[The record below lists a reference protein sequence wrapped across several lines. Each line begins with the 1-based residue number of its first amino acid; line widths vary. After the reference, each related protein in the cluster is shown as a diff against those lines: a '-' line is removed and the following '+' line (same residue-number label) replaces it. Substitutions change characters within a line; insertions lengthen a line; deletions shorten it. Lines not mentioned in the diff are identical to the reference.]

1 MSDILNFK
9 PSSCLILSMTSSNSS
24 PLSSAKVIRR
34 PIPACEWLQRFD
46 GTEAESVNFGWIGL
60 IDDVLAENGDASL

>member
-1 MSDILNFK
+1 
-9 PSSCLILSMTSSNSS
+9 
-24 PLSSAKVIRR
+24 LSSAKVIRR